1 MSAYAVENRR
11 RRWFTGEE
19 HTNFRRNYNKENRQ
33 QKIYLNAGFQNL
45 ISYRQLIYRKI
56 CVRSLLKAKRNNK
69 YNR

>member
-1 MSAYAVENRR
+1 MSAYAVENRL

-19 HTNFRRNYNKENRQ
+19 RTNFRRNYNKENRQ